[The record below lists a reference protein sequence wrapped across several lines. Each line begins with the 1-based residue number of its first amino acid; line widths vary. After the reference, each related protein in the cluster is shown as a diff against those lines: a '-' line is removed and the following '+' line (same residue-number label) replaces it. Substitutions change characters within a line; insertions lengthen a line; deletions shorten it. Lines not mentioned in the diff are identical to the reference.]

1 MDTATEIE
9 EGKRELANRYLAIRH
24 TLVKAAH
31 QLAGLE
37 DEYGFEYDE
46 TKQALRELREQLRV
60 DESMALEFF
69 NAMSEEVTADEAVAS

>member
-1 MDTATEIE
+1 MDTATEIQ

-31 QLAGLE
+31 QLAELE

-69 NAMSEEVTADEAVAS
+69 NAMSEEVTADEAAAS

>member
-1 MDTATEIE
+1 MDTATEIQQ
-9 EGKRELANRYLAIRH
+9 GKRELANRYLAIRH

-37 DEYGFEYDE
+37 DEYGFEYGE

-69 NAMSEEVTADEAVAS
+69 DSMSEDFTADEAAAS

>member
-46 TKQALRELREQLRV
+46 TKQALRELREQLELTNQWRLN
-60 DESMALEFF
+60 S
-69 NAMSEEVTADEAVAS
+69 STQ

>member
-1 MDTATEIE
+1 MSIDMELQQ
-9 EGKRELANRYLAIRH
+9 GKRELANRYLAIRH

-37 DEYGFEYDE
+37 DEYGFEYGE
-46 TKQALRELREQLRV
+46 TKQMLRDLREQLKV

-69 NAMSEEVTADEAVAS
+69 NSMMDDFTADEAAAS

>member
-1 MDTATEIE
+1 MDTATEIQQ
-9 EGKRELANRYLAIRH
+9 GKRELANRYLAIRH

-37 DEYGFEYDE
+37 DEYGFEYEE
-46 TKQALRELREQLRV
+46 TKQALRDLREQLRV

-69 NAMSEEVTADEAVAS
+69 DSMCEDFTADESAAS